1 MGNNISYSSDDEF
14 LRVAMNLQKN
24 ELRKDLLNDLKSNSF
39 FNGSFEISGLD
50 LLLIKIK
57 VNDLDKVSSFLL
69 KTFEMLILVPQS
81 EEFQ

>member
-69 KTFEMLILVPQS
+69 KTFEILILVPQS

>member
-57 VNDLDKVSSFLL
+57 VNDLDKVSSFL
-69 KTFEMLILVPQS
+69 
-81 EEFQ
+81 

>member
-57 VNDLDKVSSFLL
+57 VNDLDKVSSLFKNL
-69 KTFEMLILVPQS
+69 
-81 EEFQ
+81 

>member
-24 ELRKDLLNDLKSNSF
+24 ELRKDLLNDLKNNSF
-39 FNGSFEISGLD
+39 FNGSFEICGLD

-57 VNDLDKVSSFLL
+57 VNDLDKVSPFFK
-69 KTFEMLILVPQS
+69 KTFEILILVPQS
-81 EEFQ
+81 EEF